1 MFKKGSL
8 LQATTPVASVL
19 MSGVPVGLQPHPKV
33 IFAAAILPAHQIEGS
48 AGMANESFFLCLLIR
63 QFPVKH

>member
-1 MFKKGSL
+1 MLKKASL
-8 LQATTPVASVL
+8 LQATTPAASVL
-19 MSGVPVGLQPHPKV
+19 MGVPAGLQPHPKV

-48 AGMANESFFLCLLIR
+48 AGMANESFFLFLLIR